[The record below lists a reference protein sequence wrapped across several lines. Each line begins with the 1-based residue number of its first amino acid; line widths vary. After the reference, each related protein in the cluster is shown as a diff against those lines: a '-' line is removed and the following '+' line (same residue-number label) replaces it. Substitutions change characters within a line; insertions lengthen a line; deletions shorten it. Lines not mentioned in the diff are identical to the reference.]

1 MASQF
6 PAHPDPDYAYDLR
19 EFWPNSDPDW
29 IWPLK
34 KSQKSDPE
42 RDMASSSTVLSGV
55 LSAPMLDWVRL
66 LHSFRTLLMLCVSLD
81 RLCNV

>member
-6 PAHPDPDYAYDLR
+6 LANPDPDYAYDLR

-34 KSQKSDPE
+34 KSQKSDPDW
-42 RDMASSSTVLSGV
+42 DMALSST
-55 LSAPMLDWVRL
+55 
-66 LHSFRTLLMLCVSLD
+66 FRGPRPAQILKMRYQFGIRVC
-81 RLCNV
+81 

>member
-6 PAHPDPDYAYDLR
+6 PANSDPDYAYNLC

-34 KSQKSDPE
+34 NLIQ
-42 RDMASSSTVLSGV
+42 TGI
-55 LSAPMLDWVRL
+55 W
-66 LHSFRTLLMLCVSLD
+66 H
-81 RLCNV
+81 

>member
-6 PAHPDPDYAYDLR
+6 LANPDPDYAYDLR

-34 KSQKSDPE
+34 KSQKSDPDW
-42 RDMASSSTVLSGV
+42 DMALSST
-55 LSAPMLDWVRL
+55 
-66 LHSFRTLLMLCVSLD
+66 FRGPVSTK
-81 RLCNV
+81 

>member
-6 PAHPDPDYAYDLR
+6 PANPDPDYAYDLR

-34 KSQKSDPE
+34 KSQKSDPDW
-42 RDMASSSTVLSGV
+42 DMALSST
-55 LSAPMLDWVRL
+55 
-66 LHSFRTLLMLCVSLD
+66 FRGPTPA
-81 RLCNV
+81 